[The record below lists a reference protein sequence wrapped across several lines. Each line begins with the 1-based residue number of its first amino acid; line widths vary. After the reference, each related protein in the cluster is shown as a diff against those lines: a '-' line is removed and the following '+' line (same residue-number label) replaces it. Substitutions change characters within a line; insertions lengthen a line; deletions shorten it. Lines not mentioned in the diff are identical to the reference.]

1 MIQIY
6 SKGNTR
12 FDMNGDMILFPE
24 TCSVRAEL
32 NGTWKLDMV
41 HPRDQDGRWRYIEE
55 ECIISV
61 PTFMGDRQ
69 LFRICEMEKTDDE
82 VTVAALPV
90 FLDCADDCYL
100 MDVRPT
106 NKNGQEAL
114 NIMTAGSR
122 YSGQSDITSVS
133 TAYFEG
139 RSLADA
145 ISGSGDPTFL
155 GRWGG
160 EILYDNYKII
170 INERIG
176 GDYGVEAR
184 YGKNMEGIEYCLD
197 MAGVVTRI
205 VPMAYNGYK
214 MSGNAPWVDSP
225 NINKYEKKYI
235 RKIKYDHIKMRE
247 DAQED
252 DEENG
257 ITVCDTQ
264 EELDRA
270 LAAGCR
276 QQFEGGLDTPVISIT
291 INMVELSCME
301 EYKEYRILEKVS
313 LGDDVTCRH
322 KELDIT
328 TKERVTGITWDCIRN
343 RVEKLTLGEESYN
356 YFSSTNSSIDNM
368 DSILNLMGGAVRGDG
383 SIIAERVKGFLDAT
397 KTQLRIQNSVAKRQE
412 VRAILFEDTDPESEL
427 YGALAIGTQGLQ
439 ISKRRTA
446 DNRDWDWTTAATAN
460 GIVGNTIVTGLLSDK
475 KGLNFWNLDTGEM
488 QLVATKFT
496 LSGGA
501 TIDSIAKEKADEAQK
516 NAQAQAAK
524 QLEGFINSV
533 YDPKI
538 ASLQNQIDGQ
548 IETWYYDHEPTLSNV
563 PASGWESEEDR
574 KKHEGDLFYWKSKG
588 YSYRFF
594 KDNGAWKW
602 QLITDSDITK
612 ALSEASKA
620 QDTADSKRRIF
631 TTTPYT
637 PYDKGDLWT
646 QGKNGDI
653 KSCVNSKKEGEAFA
667 DTDWELSSKYISEEQ
682 AKDVAKDAV
691 DNQTQSSILDKITRG
706 GKDKGIYL
714 ADYDGDGELELY
726 ISFNAIRGGAVG
738 LGGPNNGY
746 GIIEIFD
753 TMLVNNE
760 LQKLLTIDGNGI
772 KFKKAFG
779 TQVTYTYNQIKALS
793 DSGNTSLDFGK
804 NKPGA
809 MLMNAGNNGIVGFT
823 MPYKGYG
830 AGKYGLFLYAV
841 EQGEE
846 DDFKYHLFANLPMYI
861 SDLCASSFS
870 AQSMECSG
878 VAVFNN
884 RVVIDGSLGSLEI
897 KNGNNLYINSLP
909 MKSGENAVHYNSGR
923 LQQTAR
929 SSMRYKN
936 ISRAL
941 KYDDIAELY
950 KIQPVMASYKSGYL
964 NEDDERYGKTYPM
977 FIAEDIEKYFP
988 IAVDHNEEGGAENWN
1003 SRVMVPAMFQMI
1015 KSQKESIGKLTERIE
1030 RLENLSG

>member
-588 YSYRFF
+588 YSYRFL
-594 KDNGAWKW
+594 KEGSTWKW
-602 QLITDSDITK
+602 QIITDSDITK
-612 ALSEASKA
+612 ALSDAATA
-620 QDTADSKRRIF
+620 QDTADSKRRVF
-631 TTTPYT
+631 LTTPAT
-637 PYDKGDLWT
+637 PYDRGDLWT
-646 QGKNGDI
+646 LGKNGGIMRCKVSRGSGDYNESDWESADNYINGDEAKEIAGIAVAEQTQEDI
-653 KSCVNSKKEGEAFA
+653 FNKLTDNGKIQGIYMQDGKLYINGTYMVIGKISSENGRVYFDLDNNELACSKMISPRKGEYSQTVVDVGFPDGTEPVNPTRSTMRVYTQGYQDKAVEINSNSRGEGSITAAGQMSLSAGGGQLKLGPDTEFNASHTINSVYGYSKVEMYTTTGVSGGSVRVSPYLYVSGPLYVSGTLRALGTKNRVVETQDYGRRLTYCYETASPTFGDMGESWLDEDGEYYGYLDDIFAETICPDIEYQVFLQKEGSGDIWVESKNSVFFIVKGTPGLKFAWEIKAKQKDYEYERLESGEEEGTEDHVTVYETGYLDELEGLVKEGE
-667 DTDWELSSKYISEEQ
+667 DL
-682 AKDVAKDAV
+682 
-691 DNQTQSSILDKITRG
+691 
-706 GKDKGIYL
+706 
-714 ADYDGDGELELY
+714 LY
-726 ISFNAIRGGAVG
+726 ETG
-738 LGGPNNGY
+738 
-746 GIIEIFD
+746 
-753 TMLVNNE
+753 
-760 LQKLLTIDGNGI
+760 
-772 KFKKAFG
+772 
-779 TQVTYTYNQIKALS
+779 
-793 DSGNTSLDFGK
+793 
-804 NKPGA
+804 
-809 MLMNAGNNGIVGFT
+809 
-823 MPYKGYG
+823 
-830 AGKYGLFLYAV
+830 
-841 EQGEE
+841 
-846 DDFKYHLFANLPMYI
+846 
-861 SDLCASSFS
+861 
-870 AQSMECSG
+870 
-878 VAVFNN
+878 
-884 RVVIDGSLGSLEI
+884 
-897 KNGNNLYINSLP
+897 
-909 MKSGENAVHYNSGR
+909 
-923 LQQTAR
+923 
-929 SSMRYKN
+929 
-936 ISRAL
+936 
-941 KYDDIAELY
+941 
-950 KIQPVMASYKSGYL
+950 
-964 NEDDERYGKTYPM
+964 
-977 FIAEDIEKYFP
+977 
-988 IAVDHNEEGGAENWN
+988 
-1003 SRVMVPAMFQMI
+1003 
-1015 KSQKESIGKLTERIE
+1015 
-1030 RLENLSG
+1030 